1 MSSPPDLPSLNP
13 KANVFIIVNLGCEM
27 LYVIDQRLKAQ
38 KIATDKSRQVLHDV
52 TSVLLEPKFIESLIV
67 GSSADGGQLLTEEH
81 CKFMLKDI
89 ATCSLMR
96 LDEVSMDKLWNLMTM
111 IYKWQLF
118 HTKYQYQLMDI
129 TFRHLVSIGQLYPEE
144 KNSLLID
151 YTKNTLLDFWNACTD
166 DEQNCIYATNIT
178 WLKDFRIKIS
188 LLIRLGF
195 QAMDGTFYAH
205 VNESYFNDFRDCIG
219 DNIYMKSAEIA
230 QLKRQEM
237 TPSSH
242 TVNSSANC
250 VNQLADMLNYT
261 PSTTGISA
269 SHNTSDSDDFK
280 PINFQDFQ
288 KQFEKNLQQCNILFE
303 DLDVNVMHRNCASSS
318 SGNVHK
324 DDAGEFIHLNPIYNR
339 QSLEGMA
346 AGQNTAP
353 LNAETQPTTSGNQQ
367 SSNVINKDLLDLYS
381 KLN

>member
-1 MSSPPDLPSLNP
+1 MTSSDLPPQFSA

-38 KIATDKSRQVLHDV
+38 KIAADKSKQVLHDV

-67 GSSADGGQLLTEEH
+67 GSSSEGGQLLAEEH

-129 TFRHLVSIGQLYPEE
+129 TFRHLASIAQLYPEE
-144 KNSLLID
+144 KYALLID
-151 YTKNTLLDFWNACTD
+151 YTKNTLLDFWNSCTD
-166 DEQNCIYATNIT
+166 DEQNRIYATNIW
-178 WLKDFRIKIS
+178 WLDGFSIKIS

-195 QAMDGTFYAH
+195 QAMDGTFFAQ
-205 VNESYFNDFRDCIG
+205 VDETYFNDFRDCIG
-219 DNIYMKSAEIA
+219 ENIYTKSAEIA
-230 QLKRQEM
+230 QTRRQELAA
-237 TPSSH
+237 TTGVS
-242 TVNSSANC
+242 NSANC
-250 VNQLADMLNYT
+250 VNQLADMLNYSPAT
-261 PSTTGISA
+261 AAATAAVAGTDA
-269 SHNTSDSDDFK
+269 EDFK
-280 PINFQDFQ
+280 PLNFQDFQ

-303 DLDVNVMHRNCASSS
+303 DLDVNV
-318 SGNVHK
+318 VHK
-324 DDAGEFIHLNPIYNR
+324 SGAANSSTSLESDAAGGFVHLNATYNR

-346 AGQNTAP
+346 AAATPDTQLAAN
-353 LNAETQPTTSGNQQ
+353 NSSDNQPT
-367 SSNVINKDLLDLYS
+367 SNVINRQLLDLYS